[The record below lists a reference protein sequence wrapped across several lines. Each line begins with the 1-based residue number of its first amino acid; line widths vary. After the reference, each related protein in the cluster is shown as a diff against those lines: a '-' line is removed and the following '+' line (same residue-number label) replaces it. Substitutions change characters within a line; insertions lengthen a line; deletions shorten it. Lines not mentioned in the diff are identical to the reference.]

1 MSNLP
6 QCRLKNLPGLVVTT
20 PELGPG
26 PFAMAEPGFFRT
38 GQGLSAAMMIYTPK
52 NMELVRE
59 ALTYIDSNASRVRI
73 SDNVLLE
80 GVPLPELPEVR
91 TVGDL
96 RKIAKWPENLRL
108 IVNSYGLMGS
118 PTLRVRVEQR
128 WSA

>member
-1 MSNLP
+1 
-6 QCRLKNLPGLVVTT
+6 
-20 PELGPG
+20 
-26 PFAMAEPGFFRT
+26 MAEPGFFRT

-59 ALTYIDSNASRVRI
+59 ALTYIGCNASRVRI
-73 SDNVLLE
+73 DDNVLLE

-108 IVNSYGLMGS
+108 IVNSYGLTGS

>member
-1 MSNLP
+1 
-6 QCRLKNLPGLVVTT
+6 
-20 PELGPG
+20 
-26 PFAMAEPGFFRT
+26 
-38 GQGLSAAMMIYTPK
+38 MIYTPK

-73 SDNVLLE
+73 GDNVQLE

-91 TVGDL
+91 TL